1 FIQLVFTVWTAL
13 LSIELEKKT
22 GQRGTNVKIL
32 GEEVDRIRTLGI
44 IDLIKDVLDYFN
56 LPYHEGML
64 LDKLRR
70 MGCQIAPM
78 APPISAS
85 LKWVACSHSLRSARP
100 SAHYHVSCVPYSSNH
115 QSGTGGIL
123 TSKLSK

>member
-1 FIQLVFTVWTAL
+1 ESNRKLGFKDYQMQNKKAIERFIQLVFTVWTAL

-32 GEEVDRIRTLGI
+32 GEEVDRIRTFGI
-44 IDLIKDVLDYFN
+44 IDMIKDVPDYFN

-70 MGCQIAPM
+70 MG
-78 APPISAS
+78 
-85 LKWVACSHSLRSARP
+85 LKLRKWSQFQRLRP
-100 SAHYHVSCVPYSSNH
+100 HL
-115 QSGTGGIL
+115 I
-123 TSKLSK
+123 